1 MFEKQY
7 DIKDKNHLKNKIIND
22 ISDKYKYEFTDN
34 TVNIKN
40 NKDKIV
46 FRGEISSGSVGCVI
60 KGEFPIDRIISKVA
74 AVIVILYII
83 FLLATYYLGIQFYDY
98 QILLM
103 IIAAASIVIMK
114 KISEKRTSEV
124 RDVLENI
131 K

>member
-7 DIKDKNHLKNKIIND
+7 DIKDKNILKNKIIND
-22 ISDKYKYEFTDN
+22 ISDKYKYEIDDKN
-34 TVNIKN
+34 INIKN

-46 FRGEISSGSVGCVI
+46 FKGEIYSNPVGCVI
-60 KGEFPIDRIISKVA
+60 KGEFPIDRIISRVA
-74 AVIVILYII
+74 TVIVILYII
-83 FLLATYYLGIQFYDY
+83 FLLATYYLGLQFYDY

-114 KISEKRTSEV
+114 KIGENRTSEI

>member
-7 DIKDKNHLKNKIIND
+7 DIKDKNILKNKIIND
-22 ISDKYKYEFTDN
+22 ISDKYKYEIADKN
-34 TVNIKN
+34 INIKN

-46 FRGEISSGSVGCVI
+46 FKGEIYSNPVGCVI
-60 KGEFPIDRIISKVA
+60 KGEFPIDRIISRVA
-74 AVIVILYII
+74 TVIVILYII
-83 FLLATYYLGIQFYDY
+83 FLLATYYLGLQFYDY

-103 IIAAASIVIMK
+103 IIAVASIVIMK
-114 KISEKRTSEV
+114 KIGENRTSEI